1 MDERVG
7 SEIKGRLITP
17 IHWANVLFL
26 FSDHLGLTKDPV
38 FTDNILYMLLEQ
50 PLDFQG

>member
-7 SEIKGRLITP
+7 SNDKGRLKTP
-17 IHWANVLFL
+17 IQWANVLFL
-26 FSDHLGLTKDPV
+26 FSDHLGLTTDPV

-50 PLDFQG
+50 PLHAPE